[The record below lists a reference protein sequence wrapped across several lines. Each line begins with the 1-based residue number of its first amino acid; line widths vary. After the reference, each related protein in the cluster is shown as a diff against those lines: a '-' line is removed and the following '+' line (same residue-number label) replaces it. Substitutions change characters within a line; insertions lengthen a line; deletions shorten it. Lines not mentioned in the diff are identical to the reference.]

1 VWWDSSH
8 TIEHGIHAYNAF
20 LFYPGAAEDEGM
32 DSIWKRAIPGAVF
45 LGVVGTIWWFL
56 PAALSGDAAGPLLSG
71 PWAPA
76 LFVALYAAAT
86 VAGFPGSVLTVT
98 AGAAFGAVAGALW
111 SLIGATLGAVAAFLV
126 SRRLLSRWARDRSG
140 KLLARV
146 IDGVDASGWRF
157 VALLRLVPLVPFNA
171 VNYALGLT
179 RIGIIPYTLATL
191 VCMAPATLAC
201 ALIGQGGIE
210 ASRGEDG
217 ALRPI
222 LLGLMVLAG
231 IALLPG
237 AWRRFAG
244 ASRQPGRS
252 LVAMHGLERRH
263 A

>member
-1 VWWDSSH
+1 
-8 TIEHGIHAYNAF
+8 
-20 LFYPGAAEDEGM
+20 M
-32 DSIWKRAIPGAVF
+32 DSTWTRAVPGAVF
-45 LGVVGTIWWFL
+45 LGAVAASWWFL
-56 PAALSGDAAGPLLSG
+56 PAALSGPAAGSVLSG

-111 SLIGATLGAVAAFLV
+111 SLLGATLGAVAAFV
-126 SRRLLSRWARDRSG
+126 ISRQLLSRWARNRSG
-140 KLLARV
+140 KLLTRV
-146 IDGVDASGWRF
+146 IAGVDASGWRF

-179 RIGIIPYTLATL
+179 RIGILPYTLTTL
-191 VCMAPATLAC
+191 VCMAPCALAC
-201 ALIGQGGIE
+201 ALLGQGGME
-210 ASRGEDG
+210 ATRGQEG
-217 ALRPI
+217 AVQPI
-222 LLGLMVLAG
+222 LLGLAILSG

-244 ASRQPGRS
+244 AARDPAPRLGALS
-252 LVAMHGLERRH
+252 GLERPH